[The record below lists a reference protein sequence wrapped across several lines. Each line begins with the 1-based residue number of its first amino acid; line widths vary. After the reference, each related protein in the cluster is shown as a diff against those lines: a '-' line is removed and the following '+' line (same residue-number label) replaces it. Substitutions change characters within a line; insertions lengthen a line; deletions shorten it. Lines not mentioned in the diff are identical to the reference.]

1 MPESG
6 DNATVGA
13 LLPARCPGV
22 AMNLDL
28 HTLGVIGIAVGVS
41 ISLSFTL
48 LGMVLRGLPALR
60 IWAMAFWV
68 LTLAALAQG
77 LDESGTLTSAILGN
91 GLIAFANALMLMGIA
106 VHVRYPLRWFWPGV
120 YIVFYVGVQ
129 AALVLWPQSPKIEA
143 VLFGAS
149 SIVWDGWM
157 IWLLVWRAPRDL
169 RSTCWCTAL
178 VFVIDAGFYLVRSGL
193 VLFPGGI
200 NSAMFNEVLVTG
212 NYVFGI
218 LCTFLLSTGFTLMLA
233 QRLTLD
239 LRRLARTD
247 GLTGLLNR
255 TAVFEEGRCLVD
267 RCQSRCEPCCVMV
280 FDLDSF
286 KAVNDRWGHL
296 AGDAVIRHFVDV
308 VQGVGLPKGALFAR
322 YGGEEFVLVLPS
334 IDSREATLIG
344 EQMRAEVALRPARF
358 DGQYIVITTS
368 IGLATVTIDSRFEAL
383 VIAADAALYRAKDK
397 GRNRVEWNDDRH
409 TSQLDLPVEESLA
422 G

>member
-1 MPESG
+1 
-6 DNATVGA
+6 
-13 LLPARCPGV
+13 
-22 AMNLDL
+22 MNLDL

-60 IWAMAFWV
+60 IWAAAFWV

-77 LDESGTLTSAILGN
+77 LDESGTLMSAIFGN
-91 GLIAFANALMLMGIA
+91 GLIATANALMLMGIA
-106 VHVRYPLRWFWPGV
+106 VHVRYPLRWFWPIV
-120 YIVFYVGVQ
+120 YIVLCVGVH
-129 AALVLWPQSPKIEA
+129 AALVLWPPSPKVEA
-143 VLFGAS
+143 VLFGAG
-149 SIVWDGWM
+149 SIVWDVWM

-169 RSTCWCTAL
+169 RSTCWFTAL

-193 VLFPGGI
+193 VIFPGAISG
-200 NSAMFNEVLVTG
+200 AMLNEVLVTG
-212 NYVFGI
+212 NYIFGI

-255 TAVFEEGRCLVD
+255 SAVFEEGRHLVD
-267 RCQSRCEPCCVMV
+267 RCNSRREPCCVMV

-286 KAVNDRWGHL
+286 KAVNDRWGHV

-308 VQGVGLPKGALFAR
+308 VQDVGLPKGSLFGR

-334 IDSREATLIG
+334 VGLRQARQIG
-344 EQMRAEVALRPARF
+344 EQLRAQVSLRPACF
-358 DGQYIVITTS
+358 DAQYIVVTTS
-368 IGLATVTIDSRFEAL
+368 VGLATVTADSHFEGL
-383 VIAADAALYRAKDK
+383 VIAADAALYRAKDN
-397 GRNRVEWNDDRH
+397 GRNRIEWHDDSH
-409 TSQLDLPVEESLA
+409 ASPLNPLTEELLA
-422 G
+422 S

>member
-1 MPESG
+1 
-6 DNATVGA
+6 
-13 LLPARCPGV
+13 
-22 AMNLDL
+22 MNLDL

-41 ISLSFTL
+41 ISVSFTL

-60 IWAMAFWV
+60 IWAIAFWV

-77 LDESGTLTSAILGN
+77 LDESGTLMSAILGN

-106 VHVRYPLRWFWPGV
+106 VHVRYPLRWFWPIV
-120 YIVFYVGVQ
+120 YIVFYVSMQ
-129 AALVLWPQSPKIEA
+129 AALVLWPLSPKVEA

-149 SIVWDGWM
+149 SIVWDVWM
-157 IWLLVWRAPRDL
+157 LWLLVWHAPRDL

-193 VLFPGGI
+193 VLFPGAI
-200 NSAMFNEVLVTG
+200 SDTMFNEVLVTG
-212 NYVFGI
+212 NYIFGI

-255 TAVFEEGRCLVD
+255 TAVFEEGRRLVD
-267 RCQSRCEPCCVMV
+267 RCQSRREPCCVMV

-286 KAVNDRWGHL
+286 KAVNDRWGHV
-296 AGDAVIRHFVDV
+296 AGDAVIRHFVNV
-308 VQGVGLPKGALFAR
+308 VQDVGLPKGSLFAR
-322 YGGEEFVLVLPS
+322 YGGEEFVLVLPCVDPRQAS
-334 IDSREATLIG
+334 MIG
-344 EQMRAEVALRPARF
+344 EQMRAQVALRPARF
-358 DGQYIVITTS
+358 DEQYIVITTS
-368 IGLATVTIDSRFEAL
+368 VGLATVTTDSRFEAL

-397 GRNRVEWNDDRH
+397 GRNRIEWNDDRH
-409 TSQLDLPVEESLA
+409 APQMDLLAEESLT

>member
-1 MPESG
+1 MGMP
-6 DNATVGA
+6 ACH
-13 LLPARCPGV
+13 RGV
-22 AMNLDL
+22 SMNLDL

-60 IWAMAFWV
+60 IWALAFWI

-77 LDESGTLTSAILGN
+77 LDESGTLMSAILGN
-91 GLIAFANALMLMGIA
+91 GLIALANALMLMGIA
-106 VHVRYPLRWFWPGV
+106 VHVRYPLRWFWPAL

-129 AALVLWPQSPKIEA
+129 AALVVWPLSPKVEA

-157 IWLLVWRAPRDL
+157 IWLLVWHAPRDL
-169 RSTCWCTAL
+169 RRTCWCTAS
-178 VFVIDAGFYLVRSGL
+178 VFVIDAAFYLVRSGL
-193 VLFPGGI
+193 VLFPGAI
-200 NSAMFNEVLVTG
+200 SSALFNEVLVTG

-218 LCTFLLSTGFTLMLA
+218 LCSFLLSTGFTLMLA

-255 TAVFEEGRCLVD
+255 TAVFEEGRRLVD
-267 RCQSRCEPCCVMV
+267 RCRSRGEPCCVMV

-286 KAVNDRWGHL
+286 KAVNDRWGHV

-308 VQGVGLPKGALFAR
+308 VQESGLPEDALFAR
-322 YGGEEFVLVLPS
+322 YGGEEFVLVLPLVEP
-334 IDSREATLIG
+334 RRATLIG
-344 EQMRAEVALRPARF
+344 ERLRAQVALRAACF
-358 DGQYIVITTS
+358 ADQYIGITTS
-368 IGLATVTIDSRFEAL
+368 VGLAAAAADSSFEAL

-397 GRNRVEWNDDRH
+397 GRNCVEWHDDRSPTPMH
-409 TSQLDLPVEESLA
+409 MPLEASLA